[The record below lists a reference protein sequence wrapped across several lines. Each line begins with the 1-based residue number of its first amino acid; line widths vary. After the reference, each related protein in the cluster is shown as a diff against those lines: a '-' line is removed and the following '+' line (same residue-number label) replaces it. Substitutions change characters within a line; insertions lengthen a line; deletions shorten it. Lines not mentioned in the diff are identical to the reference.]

1 MSSAKRTI
9 FSANFMDSGWQ
20 KLVWGQQTDRH
31 VLKINLI
38 DPFLMAL
45 DSETKPQYLA
55 ICRESNSIVLN
66 CLS

>member
-1 MSSAKRTI
+1 
-9 FSANFMDSGWQ
+9 MDSGWQ
-20 KLVWGQQTDRH
+20 KLVWGQQTDKH